1 MTLLINSPT
10 RKPEALVLSCADIR
24 FYVAFRDF
32 RFLCSFVALNIFT
45 SACIIQIREGLKKNQ
60 KKIWI
65 YPYSKLIKNNMAL
78 DFKNTTFLRPTFSPK
93 NRLNTFY
100 RKMNTAWFQ
109 KISMAAENHDQS
121 MGYLDFWVAIRGMPL
136 GG

>member
-45 SACIIQIREGLKKNQ
+45 SACIIQIREGLKKTKKNMDISIFGSDPPTHPPNMDKNKKKTLFFGLFSSFGT
-60 KKIWI
+60 KKI
-65 YPYSKLIKNNMAL
+65 LN
-78 DFKNTTFLRPTFSPK
+78 FFHQTTHHCLPQDPSTAATHHRW
-93 NRLNTFY
+93 FY
-100 RKMNTAWFQ
+100 
-109 KISMAAENHDQS
+109 
-121 MGYLDFWVAIRGMPL
+121 YLSCL
-136 GG
+136 

>member
-45 SACIIQIREGLKKNQ
+45 SACIIQIREGLKKTKKNMDISIFGSDPPTHPPNMDKNKKRHCFLGFLAHLEQ
-60 KKIWI
+60 KKI
-65 YPYSKLIKNNMAL
+65 
-78 DFKNTTFLRPTFSPK
+78 
-93 NRLNTFY
+93 
-100 RKMNTAWFQ
+100 
-109 KISMAAENHDQS
+109 
-121 MGYLDFWVAIRGMPL
+121 
-136 GG
+136 